1 MIPMGTYMKS
11 SDGIYHFQI
20 MKHIIMDKFR
30 FKGREYECL
39 VWDRE
44 LDRVRIMCFHEQSMM
59 NDKKMTKN
67 EVQKFEERLGKE
79 DE

>member
-1 MIPMGTYMKS
+1 MIPIGTYMTS
-11 SDGIYHFQI
+11 SDGLYHFQI

-30 FKGREYECL
+30 FKGRGYECL